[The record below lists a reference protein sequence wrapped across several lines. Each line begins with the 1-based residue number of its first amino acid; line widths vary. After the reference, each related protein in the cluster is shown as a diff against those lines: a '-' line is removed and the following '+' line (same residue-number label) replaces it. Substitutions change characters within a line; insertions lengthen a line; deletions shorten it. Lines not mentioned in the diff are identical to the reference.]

1 MGRFK
6 LLLLTLTVFIFNQCA
21 SNKMKQSG
29 ALLQV
34 EDTTLAAKMDAVIND
49 LYKEHN
55 IQSGLAIGVVKDGK
69 IIYSRG
75 FGSRYPDK
83 KLPMTTET
91 PFYIASSTKLFV
103 AFAAKKLETQG
114 KLSLQK
120 SMAENLPGFSFSN
133 PKLDASTIKMTELIS
148 HTHGINNIPAQV
160 WTAFLGARSDQQI
173 DSLLQSQSFPFP
185 DKQYRYSNLGMI
197 FTAYIIRQVTGKS
210 WQQQVEDLIFKP
222 LDMKN
227 SACYVSKFSQ
237 DEIARNV
244 IDAEKNAATSN
255 FLKKDN
261 TMSPAGG
268 MMASVNDLLHWVS
281 VFTNDGKYGDQQI
294 LSNTELEDILTPY
307 AKQDRP
313 WNDYQRTGYSLGWD
327 VAMFNGEKMYSR
339 FGGFDGLSTH
349 ISFLPEHKIG
359 IVAVSNGDVFPYI
372 PHLSANYVYNIML
385 NKENAETM
393 LLENREALKSK
404 VARDKE
410 AREKAR
416 PGKPTYQENVINY
429 MGVYHDAT
437 WGTIKINMENEILTF
452 KWENLN
458 GKAYPQAD
466 RPHVYRVEMDI
477 VDLSGNIEFLFE
489 NDKLAGLRN
498 GQMKFVKVK

>member
-6 LLLLTLTVFIFNQCA
+6 LLLLTLIIFIFNQCA
-21 SNKMKQSG
+21 SSKIGQSG
-29 ALLQV
+29 TLTKE
-34 EDTTLAAKMDAVIND
+34 EDAVLATKMDALIND

-75 FGSRYPDK
+75 FGSRYPEK
-83 KLPMTTET
+83 KLQMTTET
-91 PFYIASSTKLFV
+91 PFYIASSTKSFV

-114 KLSLQK
+114 KLSLHK

-173 DSLLQSQSFPFP
+173 DSLLQSQSIPFP

-197 FTAYIIRQVTGKS
+197 YTAYIIRQVTGKS
-210 WQQQVEDLIFKP
+210 WHQQVEDLIFKP

-227 SACYVSKFSQ
+227 SACFVSKFSQ
-237 DEIARNV
+237 NEIARNV
-244 IDAEKNAATSN
+244 IDAEKNSATSN

-268 MMASVNDLLHWVS
+268 IIASVNDLLHWVS
-281 VFTNDGKYGDQQI
+281 IFINNGKYGNQQI
-294 LSNTELEDILTPY
+294 LNNAELEDILTPY
-307 AKQDRP
+307 AVQDRP
-313 WNDYQRTGYSLGWD
+313 WNDYQRSGYSLGWD
-327 VAMFNGEKMYSR
+327 ISTFNGEKMYSR

-349 ISFLPEHKIG
+349 ISFLQEHKIG
-359 IVAVSNGDVFPYI
+359 IVAVSNGDVFSYM
-372 PHLSANYVYNIML
+372 PHLLANYAYNITL
-385 NKENAETM
+385 NKANAETM
-393 LLENREALKSK
+393 LLENKEALKSK
-404 VARDKE
+404 AARDKE

-416 PGKPTYQENVINY
+416 PGKPVYQENVTDY
-429 MGVYHDAT
+429 VGVYNDVT
-437 WGTIKINMENEILTF
+437 WGTIKISIENGILTF

-489 NDKLAGLRN
+489 NDKLVGLRN
-498 GQMKFVKVK
+498 GQMKFIKVK